1 MLLVPLS
8 QLALVAPPRRAVLR
22 DAAAAA
28 ALSLPWLP
36 PHAALAASLNP
47 EGVASETRALDQAPV
62 VDPGRFRKLESGVRV
77 ADLKQGSGPEVG
89 DGSRV
94 ALQWVL
100 RRSNGYFVDS
110 SLGALASGPG
120 GGTLSLGGDASE
132 DFTPFLFTVGDGKA
146 LRGIEDGVRGMRQ
159 GGVRRLVLPLKTET
173 ALAYTLPIDKSAG
186 PLPAGFGPRRQLERE
201 LAKQDP
207 YNYFMFEVEAVKVK
221 GVPEPTKR
229 RVGRPSKTPSGVCIQ
244 CVHLAERRAAGL
256 PAKSG
261 YRHTCGRIPYSRVR
275 HYMYI

>member
-1 MLLVPLS
+1 MLLLVLS
-8 QLALVAPPRRAVLR
+8 PTSRSSLHR
-22 DAAAAA
+22 DAPCCATRRRRRR
-28 ALSLPWLP
+28 SRCRGCHPTRRWRRT
-36 PHAALAASLNP
+36 LNP

-62 VDPGRFRKLESGVRV
+62 VDPGRFRKLDSGVRV

-110 SLGALASGPG
+110 SLGARGERPG

-159 GGVRRLVLPLKTET
+159 
-173 ALAYTLPIDKSAG
+173 
-186 PLPAGFGPRRQLERE
+186 
-201 LAKQDP
+201 
-207 YNYFMFEVEAVKVK
+207 
-221 GVPEPTKR
+221 
-229 RVGRPSKTPSGVCIQ
+229 
-244 CVHLAERRAAGL
+244 AA
-256 PAKSG
+256 A
-261 YRHTCGRIPYSRVR
+261 CGASCCR
-275 HYMYI
+275 

>member
-8 QLALVAPPRRAVLR
+8 QLALVAPPRRVVLR
-22 DAAAAA
+22 DATAAAA
-28 ALSLPWLP
+28 ALALPWLP

-62 VDPGRFRKLESGVRV
+62 VDPGRFRKLDSGVRV

-221 GVPEPTKR
+221 
-229 RVGRPSKTPSGVCIQ
+229 
-244 CVHLAERRAAGL
+244 
-256 PAKSG
+256 
-261 YRHTCGRIPYSRVR
+261 
-275 HYMYI
+275 

>member
-1 MLLVPLS
+1 MLLVVPLS
-8 QLALVAPPRRAVLR
+8 HLALVTPPRRAVLR

-28 ALSLPWLP
+28 ALALPWLP
-36 PHAALAASLNP
+36 PHAALAAKLNP

-62 VDPGRFRKLESGVRV
+62 VDPGRFRKLDSGVRV

-159 GGVRRLVLPLKTET
+159 GGVRRLRAAAEDGDGARVHAADRQVGGPAARRLRPAAAARARARE
-173 ALAYTLPIDKSAG
+173 AG
-186 PLPAGFGPRRQLERE
+186 PVQLLHVRGRGG
-201 LAKQDP
+201 
-207 YNYFMFEVEAVKVK
+207 AVK
-221 GVPEPTKR
+221 
-229 RVGRPSKTPSGVCIQ
+229 
-244 CVHLAERRAAGL
+244 
-256 PAKSG
+256 
-261 YRHTCGRIPYSRVR
+261 
-275 HYMYI
+275 

>member
-1 MLLVPLS
+1 M
-8 QLALVAPPRRAVLR
+8 
-22 DAAAAA
+22 
-28 ALSLPWLP
+28 
-36 PHAALAASLNP
+36 
-47 EGVASETRALDQAPV
+47 
-62 VDPGRFRKLESGVRV
+62 
-77 ADLKQGSGPEVG
+77 
-89 DGSRV
+89 
-94 ALQWVL
+94 L

-207 YNYFMFEVEAVKVK
+207 YNYFMFEVEAVKVM
-221 GVPEPTKR
+221 R
-229 RVGRPSKTPSGVCIQ
+229 RRTLREQFFVTTS
-244 CVHLAERRAAGL
+244 
-256 PAKSG
+256 
-261 YRHTCGRIPYSRVR
+261 
-275 HYMYI
+275 